1 MANHRSAIKRMIQ
14 SEKRRAKNRR
24 VKSSVKTQVK
34 SYLKTL
40 EEKNPDTARE
50 ILQQTISTIDK
61 AASKGI
67 IHKRNASRK
76 ISRLTRKYNALSAS

>member
-14 SEKRRAKNRR
+14 SERRRARNRH
-24 VKSSVKTQVK
+24 VKSTVKTHIK
-34 SYLKTL
+34 GYLKTI
-40 EEKNPDTARE
+40 EGKNPETAQETLRH
-50 ILQQTISTIDK
+50 TISTINK
-61 AASKGI
+61 AASKGV